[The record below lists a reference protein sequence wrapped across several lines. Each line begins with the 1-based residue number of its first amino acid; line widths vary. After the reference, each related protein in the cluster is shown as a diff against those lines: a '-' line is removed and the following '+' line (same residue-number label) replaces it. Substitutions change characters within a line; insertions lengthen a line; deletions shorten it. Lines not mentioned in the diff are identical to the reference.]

1 METSASFEA
10 RSAPWPYPANE
21 PLEEASKHH
30 SDDTETRVF
39 PLSWEQHGSYLL
51 TGHAV
56 SGV

>member
-1 METSASFEA
+1 MS
-10 RSAPWPYPANE
+10 ANE
-21 PLEEASKHH
+21 PLDEASKHH

-39 PLSWEQHGSYLL
+39 PLSWEQHGRYLL